1 MPRRPVLWSRGGLLD
16 YLAPPC
22 TGSRASDISQRLF
35 LKWSSA
41 KFVAILR
48 AQAPKLSCRIK
59 SRMRPVHF
67 PERLLRQIFGNL
79 AVTHDSHNPAAYL
92 TLKLVEQR
100 LERVV
105 LAPRKPPQKFHFV
118 LYFLL
123 LMQYEY
129 RYIYLLGA
137 KYRRDREAGGNLR
150 AAGFD

>member
-1 MPRRPVLWSRGGLLD
+1 MVERQIRRNPAGPG
-16 YLAPPC
+16 
-22 TGSRASDISQRLF
+22 
-35 LKWSSA
+35 A
-41 KFVAILR
+41 KT
-48 AQAPKLSCRIK
+48 PCRIK

-67 PERLLRQIFGNL
+67 PERLRRQIFGNL

-105 LAPRKPPQKFHFV
+105 LAPRKPLQKFHFV

-123 LMQYEY
+123 LAQYEY

-137 KYRRDREAGGNLR
+137 KYRRIAKQVGICALPDSTDFPSNRKLPTEE
-150 AAGFD
+150 F